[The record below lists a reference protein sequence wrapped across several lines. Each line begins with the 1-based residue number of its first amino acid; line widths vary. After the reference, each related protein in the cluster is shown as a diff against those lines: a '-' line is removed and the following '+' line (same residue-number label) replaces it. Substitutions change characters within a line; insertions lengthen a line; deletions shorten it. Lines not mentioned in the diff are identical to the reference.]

1 MQQLE
6 LFSRVRKR
14 PSRRQLQEWK
24 VVSCRECPTLEQ
36 QQLCETPWGAVD
48 YWRNHVA
55 KHPYFNPDC
64 ECFVVLLLTSRRRIR
79 GHHLVALG
87 SLDSINVHARE
98 VFRAAIIGAAHAVVM
113 MHNHPSGDPT
123 PSFADLRVTRDLQ
136 QAGTILKIEVLDHII
151 IGNPRF
157 VSLKQLGHI

>member
-14 PSRRQLQEWK
+14 PSRRQPQEWK

-36 QQLCETPWGAVD
+36 QQLCETPWEAVD

-64 ECFVVLLLTSRRRIR
+64 ECLVVLLLTSRRRIR

-87 SLDSINVHARE
+87 SLDSIHVHPRE
-98 VFRAAIIGAAHAVVM
+98 VFRAAIICAAHAVVV

-123 PSFADLRVTRDLQ
+123 PSFGDFRVTHDLK

-157 VSLKQLGHI
+157 VSLKQLGQI